1 MQAGVEKLL
10 TINKNGTGIV
20 KQLNAEAYRNVEVI
34 MDREALDAVIA
45 QLPGMDWR
53 SFDAALNRSIA
64 CDECMVDDDGERVVI
79 PVWG

>member
-1 MQAGVEKLL
+1 
-10 TINKNGTGIV
+10 
-20 KQLNAEAYRNVEVI
+20 